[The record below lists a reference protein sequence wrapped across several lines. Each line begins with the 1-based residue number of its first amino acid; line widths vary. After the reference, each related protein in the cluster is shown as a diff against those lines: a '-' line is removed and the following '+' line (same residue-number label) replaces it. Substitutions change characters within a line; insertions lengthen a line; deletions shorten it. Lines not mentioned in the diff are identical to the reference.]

1 MKIGKL
7 TIKTGKEPFTLKNKA
22 LMETIKEEVK
32 SFDLSE
38 NELME
43 LEFI

>member
-1 MKIGKL
+1 VVNNKKL
-7 TIKTGKEPFTLKNKA
+7 NKLKNKA